1 MHQTWDYRVYFKAVR
16 LGCQGEDAMQKACP
30 VAVAGWFSHRLIYVI
45 STQPTKPRSPPNNRD
60 LGRIPEKRQME
71 DGSQDSNAIKEFLPS
86 WKKKKKIP
94 EIILARNWHFKDIK
108 ISPTYRKIVSHRCIM
123 RSLSYPVFNWETE
136 AVFSNFIIKSLHYI
150 SVKIKKIHRKIIWR
164 PPGRMV
170 QAFKTW
176 QWEGYVI
183 ILKFL

>member
-1 MHQTWDYRVYFKAVR
+1 MSFPHSQQSPGHHRITVTSAEFQRKDKWKTGAKT
-16 LGCQGEDAMQKACP
+16 AMQSRN
-30 VAVAGWFSHRLIYVI
+30 FF
-45 STQPTKPRSPPNNRD
+45 PR
-60 LGRIPEKRQME
+60 G
-71 DGSQDSNAIKEFLPS
+71 
-86 WKKKKKIP
+86 KKKKKIP

-176 QWEGYVI
+176 QWGGYVI